1 LKVAKKAHIMKN
13 KYAAYTLYSV
23 VWINPAD
30 CDIMCDG
37 GYLME
42 NGKCNFGVIGI
53 SGRGREMLKELIS
66 IEGVAVTAVCDILE
80 DRAFDGVEIV
90 KKNAGNMPDMY
101 LDYRELLCRK
111 DITAVLCCTTWITHV
126 RIAVDS
132 MRAGKNVAI
141 EVGGA
146 SSAEECWQLVRTSE
160 ETGKFCMLLENCCY
174 DRNEL
179 ALFNMARKNLFG
191 EIIHAQGGYQHDL
204 CDEIAL
210 GNLLRHGRLPNFIN
224 RNGDLY
230 PTHQL
235 GPISKLLN
243 INRGNRF
250 LSLTATASK
259 SRGLHNWVN
268 GDRFDHDI
276 SKFDFTMDDV
286 NREKNMLLSTNF
298 EQGDI
303 VTTVI
308 KCAHGETIL
317 LSNECTLPRPYSRNY
332 KIQGTKGIWME
343 DGEQIYLQESS
354 PEHKWEPFTPYR
366 EKYEH
371 PLWRQ
376 YAKDGIHAGG
386 HGGMDYL
393 VLCAFVE
400 SAVKHVQPPIDVYDA
415 AAWMSVTYLS
425 EQSVAMGSMPVPVP
439 DFTNGMWIDREPFR
453 RGKYCL
459 DEVCDDCFK

>member
-1 LKVAKKAHIMKN
+1 MQDKM
-13 KYAAYTLYSV
+13 T
-23 VWINPAD
+23 
-30 CDIMCDG
+30 
-37 GYLME
+37 
-42 NGKCNFGVIGI
+42 NFGVIGI
-53 SGRGREMLKELIS
+53 SGRGREMLKELVS
-66 IEGVAVTAVCDILE
+66 IKGVRVTAVCDLLA
-80 DRAFDGVEIV
+80 DRAQNGVEIV
-90 KKNAGNMPDMY
+90 KKNAGNTPDSY
-101 LDYRELLCRK
+101 LNYKDLLARE
-111 DITAVLCCTTWITHV
+111 DISAVLCCTTWITHS
-126 RIAVDS
+126 RIAVDA
-132 MRAGKNVAI
+132 MRASKNIAI

-146 SSAEECWQLVRTSE
+146 ASLEECWQMVRVSE

-174 DRNEL
+174 GRNEL
-179 ALFNMARKNLFG
+179 AIFNMVRQGLFG

-210 GNLLRHGRLPNFIN
+210 GKLLRHGRLPNFIN

-243 INRGNRF
+243 INRGNHF
-250 LSLTATASK
+250 LSLTSTASK
-259 SRGLHNWVN
+259 ARGLHNWVN
-268 GDRFDHDI
+268 GGRFDHDI

-286 NREKNMLLSTNF
+286 NREKHNLAEVQF

-332 KIQGTKGIWME
+332 KIQGTKGVWME
-343 DGEQIYLQESS
+343 DGEQIFLQESS
-354 PEHKWEPFTPYR
+354 PRHKWEPFEPYR

-371 PLWRQ
+371 PLWMQ
-376 YAKDGIHAGG
+376 YEKDGIHAGG

-400 SAVKHVQPPIDVYDA
+400 SAVNGCAPPIDVYDA
-415 AAWMSVTYLS
+415 AAWMAITCLS
-425 EQSVAMGSMPVPVP
+425 EQSVAMGSMPVAVP
-439 DFTNGMWIDREPFR
+439 DFTNGMWIDRGNLTAEE
-453 RGKYCL
+453 
-459 DEVCDDCFK
+459 DTA